1 MTAHSPGPN
10 THRHDCSLSWL
21 VSLTH
26 KDMTA
31 HSPHIDMTAHSPHID
46 MTAHSPHIDMTAH
59 SPGLKNPNLNHIYV
73 YSILFSSPGPKVHV
87 NYCHHLA
94 SVVCRL

>member
-10 THRHDCSLSWL
+10 TLRHDCSLSWL

-59 SPGLKNPNLNHIYV
+59 SPGLENPNLNHIYV
-73 YSILFSSPGPKVHV
+73 YSILFF
-87 NYCHHLA
+87 NI
-94 SVVCRL
+94 

>member
-46 MTAHSPHIDMTAH
+46 MTAHSP
-59 SPGLKNPNLNHIYV
+59 GLENPNLNHIYV
-73 YSILFSSPGPKVHV
+73 YSILFF
-87 NYCHHLA
+87 NI
-94 SVVCRL
+94 